1 MRDLETVAAI
11 TARSATGAET
21 DPLARV
27 AVGAQPCDVAPILVA
42 VDGSR
47 SAGAALRI
55 ARLLA
60 DRDHAPVEAVLFE
73 GIAPSGSASFH
84 ADDLRKALV
93 PASTRLGRVRRQLC
107 DVLETTT
114 WTLHVELGF
123 FGSTVTQR
131 ARTTGASLIVLGLR
145 RHRPARRLLGGGAV
159 ARVLQSAQIPVL
171 AVSATA
177 RALPHVA
184 VAAIDFSPASLHAA
198 RAARDLLARPGTL
211 HLVHVRRTPS
221 GDAAEVEGWDAVYG
235 EGVRVELERLA
246 SELALEDVT
255 IVPKLATGQL
265 VEALTSVARKVNAE
279 LIACGAH
286 SLNAIDRMLIG
297 STPLELLRRGECS
310 LLIAPPR
317 TAPDASSCSP
327 HV

>member
-1 MRDLETVAAI
+1 
-11 TARSATGAET
+11 
-21 DPLARV
+21 
-27 AVGAQPCDVAPILVA
+27 
-42 VDGSR
+42 
-47 SAGAALRI
+47 
-55 ARLLA
+55 
-60 DRDHAPVEAVLFE
+60 
-73 GIAPSGSASFH
+73 
-84 ADDLRKALV
+84 
-93 PASTRLGRVRRQLC
+93 
-107 DVLETTT
+107 
-114 WTLHVELGF
+114 
-123 FGSTVTQR
+123 
-131 ARTTGASLIVLGLR
+131 
-145 RHRPARRLLGGGAV
+145 
-159 ARVLQSAQIPVL
+159 VL

-211 HLVHVRRTPS
+211 HLVHVRPTPGS
-221 GDAAEVEGWDAVYG
+221 VVAEVGGWDAVYG

-246 SELALEDVT
+246 SELTLEDVT

-286 SLNAIDRMLIG
+286 SLNAIDRRLIG

-310 LLIAPPR
+310 LLIAPHT

-327 HV
+327 RV